1 MATKSSKDV
10 PVRSKSRSITK
21 SPVGHIDRP
30 ANLGNRRAG
39 WVSDAMADVV
49 RQLGI
54 KYIVLVPGA
63 SYRGFH
69 DSIVNYLGN
78 ETPQMVI
85 CVHEEHA
92 VAIAE
97 GYTKV
102 TGEIVASAIH
112 ANVGLMHAI
121 MAIFNTWEDRTPML
135 IFGANGPIDANL
147 RRPWIDWIHTT
158 KDNAALLRNYIK
170 WDDEPQS
177 AQSAI
182 ESILRGHQIALTPPY
197 GPVYICLDA
206 GLQEKP
212 LPDDCKIPDVSRFK
226 PGLPPS
232 ASRDVVLDTIAAI
245 QKAKSPLI
253 LFGKMS
259 RKREDFDN
267 RVKVAEALGCL
278 VHSNLRDG
286 CMFPTEHA
294 NHAMAPAGR
303 VSQALKDAVVNADL
317 IVNFGWL
324 DFAGLLRQSTGHA
337 QTQEPIAS
345 KVISVELE
353 NFRANGWLMDY
364 QATAVADVKVSAD
377 PDAFVKQMIAEL
389 GKAKKAA
396 PKANLAKLTHWTKGI
411 DKVKAKKG
419 GPMLANDVA
428 LVVAEFSRKRKV
440 CLARSSVLPSAAC
453 RFNDPLDYIGNDG
466 GGGVGSAP
474 GHAVGAALAL
484 KDTDRLCLAVTGDGN
499 FMMGVNALWT
509 ASRMELP
516 LLMVIANNHSF
527 YNDEAHQHHIARFR
541 NRPPENSW
549 IGLQIDKPGP
559 DLVGLAKAQGFAGEQ
574 VSTSEE
580 LAAALERGAAIVG
593 KGGRYF
599 IDAVI
604 EPDDATARRSHE
616 TRRA

>member
-1 MATKSSKDV
+1 
-10 PVRSKSRSITK
+10 
-21 SPVGHIDRP
+21 
-30 ANLGNRRAG
+30 
-39 WVSDAMADVV
+39 
-49 RQLGI
+49 
-54 KYIVLVPGA
+54 VPGA

-92 VAIAE
+92 IAIAE
-97 GYTKV
+97 GYTRV
-102 TGEIVASAIH
+102 TGELVASAVH

-121 MAIFNTWEDRTPML
+121 MGIFNTWEDRTPML
-135 IFGANGPIDANL
+135 IFGANGPIDAHL

-177 AQSAI
+177 AQAAI

-212 LPDDCKIPDVSRFK
+212 LPEDCKIPDVSRFK
-226 PGLPPS
+226 PGLPPA
-232 ASRDVVLDTIAAI
+232 ASRDVVQDTIEAI

-267 RVKVAEALGCL
+267 RIKIAEALGCL

-286 CMFPTEHA
+286 CMFPTEHP
-294 NHAMAPAGR
+294 NHPMAPTQR
-303 VSQALKDAVVNADL
+303 VSQQLKDAVNGADL

-337 QTQEPIAS
+337 QTQQPIDA

-353 NFRANGWLMDY
+353 NFRANGWIMDY

-377 PDAFVKQMIAEL
+377 PDAFVRQMVAEL
-389 GKAKKAA
+389 GKGKKA
-396 PKANLAKLTHWTKGI
+396 PSKANLAKITHWTKDI
-411 DKVKAKKG
+411 DKVKPTKG
-419 GPMLANDVA
+419 GPMFAKDVA

-440 CLARSSVLPSAAC
+440 CLARSSTLPSAAC

-484 KDTDRLCLAVTGDGN
+484 KDSDRLCLAVTGDGN
-499 FMMGVNALWT
+499 YVMGVGALWT

-516 LLMVIANNHSF
+516 LLMVIANNRSF
-527 YNDEAHQHHIARFR
+527 YNDEAHQNHIARFR

-549 IGLQIDKPGP
+549 IGLQIDKPSPGM
-559 DLVGLAKAQGFAGEQ
+559 VAFAKAQGFEGEQ
-574 VSTSEE
+574 VSTTED
-580 LAAALERGAAIVG
+580 LAAALERGAKIVG
-593 KGGRYF
+593 KGGRYL

-604 EPDDATARRSHE
+604 EPDDAVARRSHE